1 MLYRKNSR
9 RNTRRNTRRN
19 RRNSRR
25 NNMARRN
32 SRRNNMMGGAGLVNS
47 MPATVN
53 DNSMNGAKEMSLA
66 QGQQFADLHKNQ
78 HGGGLLG
85 GPYPGAVTDES
96 LISPDMA
103 ASARVAPLNAALNE
117 IRGMKDQEGGRRR
130 RRSSRKGSRKNR
142 KASKKNRKASRKT
155 SRKNRKA
162 SRKNR
167 KGSRKNRRNSRRNN
181 MMGGMVLNPA
191 SVSAPGLLLSP
202 AQEAKAL
209 SGMNAEWK
217 LAENPRAFAPGV

>member
-1 MLYRKNSR
+1 MVNHRKNSR
-9 RNTRRNTRRN
+9 RNTRRNRRNTRRN
-19 RRNSRR
+19 RR

-32 SRRNNMMGGAGLVNS
+32 SMRRRRNNMMGGAELINS

-66 QGQQFADLHKNQ
+66 QGQQYADFHKNQ

-85 GPYPGAVTDES
+85 GPYPGSVTDES

-130 RRSSRKGSRKNR
+130 RRSSRKS
-142 KASKKNRKASRKT
+142 SKKNRKSSK
-155 SRKNRKA
+155 
-162 SRKNR
+162 KNR
-167 KGSRKNRRNSRRNN
+167 KGSRKNRRNSMRRRRNN

-202 AQEAKAL
+202 GQEAKAL
-209 SGMNAEWK
+209 MGMNAEWK